1 MPRIFHIYRNLLKSL
16 NPQEYLLE
24 MRDYSDKHVSIKVY
38 SQEGYSGLIKIEDTI
53 PQHRKAS
60 VDEKTLRVTDLGTK
74 KEFLVSENELSKNFL
89 KFE

>member
-1 MPRIFHIYRNLLKSL
+1 MK
-16 NPQEYLLE
+16 
-24 MRDYSDKHVSIKVY
+24 DYSDKHVSLKVY
-38 SQEGYSGLIKIEDTI
+38 SQGYNGLIKIEDLI

-74 KEFLVSENELSKNFL
+74 KEFLVSENELREKFL